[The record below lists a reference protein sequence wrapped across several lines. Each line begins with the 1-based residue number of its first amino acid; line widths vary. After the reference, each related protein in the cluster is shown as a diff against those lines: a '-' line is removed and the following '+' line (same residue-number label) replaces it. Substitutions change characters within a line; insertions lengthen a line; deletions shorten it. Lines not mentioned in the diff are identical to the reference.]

1 VRDRIPH
8 LARTTYAGFNDHHL
22 CEKLVEKEGFCLGRE
37 TLRRLLRSSGNSEN
51 HRLIANVGHLPEVAS
66 RFTSQGPG
74 PHRLGSQFMEFQAQA
89 VPLVLGISLHEIQ
102 PLQRGQQAVD
112 RGLIQM
118 EARGN
123 LGNPYFRS
131 VLAHVKKNH
140 HPFWS
145 HRKCNRDQ
153 VNMNLYFTLWNKRR
167 EG

>member
-8 LARTTYAGFNDHHL
+8 LACTTYAGFNDHHL

-89 VPLVLGISLHEIQ
+89 V
-102 PLQRGQQAVD
+102 D

-123 LGNPYFRS
+123 LGNRYFRP
-131 VLAHVKKNH
+131 VLAHVKKNL

-145 HRKCNRDQ
+145 HRKCNRGQ
-153 VNMNLYFTLWNKRR
+153 VNLNLYFTLWNKRR